1 MKKYLL
7 ATLFA
12 AAFALCGAK
21 VQAQNYI
28 VVDSE
33 KILPSIKKVLF
44 TPRELDGIISNYVF
58 SDEVKALYPRT
69 EFIETKPMDY

>member
-33 KILPSIKKVLF
+33 KIFKSIENFDKRLTEIEF
-44 TPRELDGIISNYVF
+44 Q
-58 SDEVKALYPRT
+58 VKMFMTGGACTRP
-69 EFIETKPMDY
+69 IDDNK